1 MSKLSHGRL
10 GHPRNCD
17 QITVQAD
24 QLATHLKDA
33 DLSRPVPSCPGWTV
47 NQLVRHLGHG
57 YRWAET
63 TIRTRAAA
71 PPRDTE
77 MRDLTAY
84 VDEDPAVLAPWLREG
99 AAALADALRDAGPDA
114 PVWTPLPEETSGFFA
129 RRFAHE
135 SLIHRADAA
144 LALGIDFTV
153 TDEAVAVDA
162 VDEWM
167 ELGTHPLQLQF
178 HPEKREL
185 LSRGSTLRFLAT
197 DAPPVARADW
207 LVDLRGDAL
216 AWRRT
221 ADDPG
226 KPDVTVTGPLTE
238 LILTLYRRRPP
249 GTPTTEVTGDAAL
262 LAHWLDRNGFG

>member
-10 GHPRNCD
+10 GHPRTCD

-33 DLSRPVPSCPGWTV
+33 DLSTPVPSCPGWTV

-71 PPRDTE
+71 PPPDTE
-77 MRDLTAY
+77 MRDLSAY
-84 VDEDPAVLAPWLREG
+84 AGEDPAVLAPWLRES
-99 AAALADALRDAGPDA
+99 AAGLTDALRAAGPGA
-114 PVWTPLPEETSGFFA
+114 PVWTPVPGETSGFFA

-135 SLIHRADAA
+135 SLVHRADAA

-153 TDEAVAVDA
+153 LDEAVAVDA

-178 HPEKREL
+178 FPEKREL
-185 LSRGSTLRFLAT
+185 LGGEHPAL
-197 DAPPVARADW
+197 P
-207 LVDLRGDAL
+207 GD
-216 AWRRT
+216 
-221 ADDPG
+221 G
-226 KPDVTVTGPLTE
+226 
-238 LILTLYRRRPP
+238 RRPRGRGGLAGRP
-249 GTPTTEVTGDAAL
+249 QGRRARLAPHGRRARRARRHRQRPPHRTDPDPLPPPPARHPATEVTGDAAL
-262 LAHWLDRNGFG
+262 LAFWLDRNGFG

>member
-33 DLSRPVPSCPGWTV
+33 DLSTPVPSCPGWTV

-63 TIRTRAAA
+63 TIRTRASA
-71 PPRDTE
+71 PPPDTE

-84 VDEDPAVLAPWLREG
+84 VGEDPAVLAPWLRES
-99 AAALADALRDAGPDA
+99 AAGLADALRAAGPDA
-114 PVWTPLPEETSGFFA
+114 PVWTPLPGETSGFFA

-135 SLIHRADAA
+135 SLVHRADAA

-162 VDEWM
+162 LDEWL
-167 ELGTHPLQLQF
+167 ELAPIRCSSGST
-178 HPEKREL
+178 RRGASC
-185 LSRGSTLRFLAT
+185 SRGG
-197 DAPPVARADW
+197 APCAS
-207 LVDLRGDAL
+207 G
-216 AWRRT
+216 RRT
-221 ADDPG
+221 PRPRPG
-226 KPDVTVTGPLTE
+226 PTGWSPSGAT
-238 LILTLYRRRPP
+238 RSP
-249 GTPTTEVTGDAAL
+249 GAARTTSPAHPT
-262 LAHWLDRNGFG
+262 